1 MCIRDRCLGAVEKG
15 VGAAAQAG
23 VVLGYPFVD
32 FKCTLLDGDTHDV
45 DSSALAF
52 EIAARAAFRQCVK
65 EEGIAGVLEPIMDV
79 EVSVPEEYMGD
90 VMGDISSRRGRL
102 SQQEFK
108 KGLAVIQADVPLS
121 AMFGYVNKLRSTT
134 QGRGSFVMKF
144 KQYEAVPGHV
154 LEAIQSKE

>member
-1 MCIRDRCLGAVEKG
+1 
-15 VGAAAQAG
+15 
-23 VVLGYPFVD
+23 
-32 FKCTLLDGDTHDV
+32 
-45 DSSALAF
+45 
-52 EIAARAAFRQCVK
+52 
-65 EEGIAGVLEPIMDV
+65 MDV
-79 EVSVPEEYMGD
+79 VVSVPEEYMGD